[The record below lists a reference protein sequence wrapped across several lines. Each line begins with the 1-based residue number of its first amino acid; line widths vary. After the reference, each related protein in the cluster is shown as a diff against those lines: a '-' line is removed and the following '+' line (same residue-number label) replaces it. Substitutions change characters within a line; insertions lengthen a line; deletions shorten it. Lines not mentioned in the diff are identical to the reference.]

1 MEAGSSLR
9 ELWLAPSAL
18 GLRTLLAGLP
28 HLRQLHLTV
37 LSAVWPLPYSCMW
50 RAPSR
55 VSRCAS
61 GFCLMYVGETNRRTS
76 TRTGAPPRISIM
88 LP

>member
-1 MEAGSSLR
+1 MEAGSSLK

-37 LSAVWPLPYSCMW
+37 LSAVWPLPYVARS
-50 RAPSR
+50 
-55 VSRCAS
+55 V
-61 GFCLMYVGETNRRTS
+61 
-76 TRTGAPPRISIM
+76 
-88 LP
+88 